1 MDYILI
7 ILSVI
12 GFTGQFALM
21 KVYEKNVKQTLTTE
35 LTMIAITNA
44 IGVLIF
50 FAANG
55 LTKID
60 VLSVIGA
67 FVSTVLFVFK

>member
-44 IGVLIF
+44 IGVLI
-50 FAANG
+50 
-55 LTKID
+55 LPQTD
-60 VLSVIGA
+60 
-67 FVSTVLFVFK
+67 